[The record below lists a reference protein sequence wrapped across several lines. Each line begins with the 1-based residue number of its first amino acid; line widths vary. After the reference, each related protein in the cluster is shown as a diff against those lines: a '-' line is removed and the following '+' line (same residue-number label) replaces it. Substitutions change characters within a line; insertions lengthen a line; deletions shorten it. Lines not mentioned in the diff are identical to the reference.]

1 MPKLTLKQIRIKA
14 GEAAE
19 DVRPEDIDFVL
30 AERLNLTPSEFE
42 LKQDMVLSEDQVKQ
56 ANKDIKK
63 LVRGVSPQCILGYAW
78 FLGYKIMVQR
88 GVLIPRF
95 ETEELVEWAL
105 KSLKSGDKVLDL
117 GTGSGCITVALA
129 KEAEKKGIKDL
140 TLYASDITDS
150 ALRTSEENFLNYDLD
165 VTTRKANVLIGLEK
179 FDKIIS
185 NPPYIKTN
193 EKKDMDKNVLQNEPK
208 EALFAGKDGLDFYKK
223 FAKQVRDHLNS
234 HGEFFL
240 EFGFNEE
247 EQLKELFAKE
257 LPDFEIEFRK
267 DMAGK
272 PRMVHGR
279 WQK

>member
-1 MPKLTLKQIRIKA
+1 MPNTLKNLRIKA

-19 DVRPEDIDFVL
+19 NVRPEDVDYVL

-42 LKQDMVLSEDQVKQ
+42 MKQDMVLSDEQVKQ
-56 ANKDIKK
+56 ANKDFKK
-63 LVRGVSPQCILGYAW
+63 LAKGVSPQYILGYAW

-105 KSLKSGDKVLDL
+105 QSLKSGSKVLDL

-129 KEAEKKGIKDL
+129 KEAEKKDIKDL
-140 TLYASDITDS
+140 TLYASDVTDT
-150 ALRTSEENFLNYDLD
+150 ALRTSEENFLTYHLD

-179 FDKIIS
+179 FDLIIS
-185 NPPYIKTN
+185 NPPYIKTT
-193 EKKDMDKNVLQNEPK
+193 EKNVMDKNVLQNEPK

-223 FAKQVRDHLNS
+223 FAQQVRDHLNS

-240 EFGFNEE
+240 EFGFSEE

-257 LPDFEIEFRK
+257 LPDFDIEFRK

-272 PRMVHGR
+272 QRMVHGR

>member
-63 LVRGVSPQCILGYAW
+63 LARGVSPQYILGYAW

-117 GTGSGCITVALA
+117 GTVSGCITVALA

>member
-1 MPKLTLKQIRIKA
+1 MLKLTLKQIRIKA

-63 LVRGVSPQCILGYAW
+63 LARGVSPQYILGYAW

>member
-1 MPKLTLKQIRIKA
+1 MPKTLKEVRTKA
-14 GEAAE
+14 GEVAENALSE
-19 DVRPEDIDFVL
+19 DVDHVL

-42 LKQDMVLSEDQVKQ
+42 LKQDMLLTDEQVKQ
-56 ANKDIKK
+56 IQKDVKK
-63 LVRGVSPQCILGYAW
+63 LAKGISPQYILGYAW
-78 FLGYKIMVQR
+78 FLGYKIMVER

-105 KSLKSGDKVLDL
+105 DSLKDGDTVLDL
-117 GTGSGCITVALA
+117 GTGSGCITVALG

-140 TLYASDITDS
+140 TLYASDITDK
-150 ALRTSEENFLNYDLD
+150 ALRMSEENFLNYDLD
-165 VTTRKANVLIGLEK
+165 VTTRKANVLIGLAK

-185 NPPYIKTN
+185 NPPYIKEN
-193 EKKDMDKNVLQNEPK
+193 EKKDMDQNVLQNEPK
-208 EALFAGKDGLDFYKK
+208 EALFGGKNGIEFYEK

-240 EFGFNEE
+240 EYGFSEK
-247 EQLKELFAKE
+247 EQLEDLFAKE
-257 LPDFEIEFRK
+257 LPDFDIEFRK
-267 DMAGK
+267 DMAQK

>member
-14 GEAAE
+14 GETAE
-19 DVRPEDIDFVL
+19 DVRPEDIDYVL
-30 AERLNLTPSEFE
+30 AERLNLSPSEFE

-63 LVRGVSPQCILGYAW
+63 LARGVSPQYILGYAW

-129 KEAEKKGIKDL
+129 KEAEKKGINNL
-140 TLYASDITDS
+140 ILYASDITDS
-150 ALRTSEENFLNYDLD
+150 ALRTSEENFLNHDLD

-193 EKKDMDKNVLQNEPK
+193 EKQDMDKNVLQNEPK

-240 EFGFNEE
+240 EFGFSEE

-257 LPDFEIEFRK
+257 LPDFEIGFRK

>member
-1 MPKLTLKQIRIKA
+1 MLKLTLKQIRIKA

-63 LVRGVSPQCILGYAW
+63 LARGVSPQYILGYAW

-223 FAKQVRDHLNS
+223 FVKQVRDHLNS

>member
-1 MPKLTLKQIRIKA
+1 MPKTLKEIRIKA
-14 GEAAE
+14 GETAE
-19 DVRPEDIDFVL
+19 NARPEDIDYVL

-42 LKQDMVLSEDQVKQ
+42 LKQDMVLSDAQLKQ

-63 LVRGVSPQCILGYAW
+63 LAKGVSPQYILGYAW

-129 KEAEKKGIKDL
+129 KEAEKNGIKDL
-140 TLYASDITDS
+140 ILYASDITDS
-150 ALRTSEENFLNYDLD
+150 ALRTSEENFLTYDLD
-165 VTTRKANVLIGLEK
+165 VVTRKANVLIGLEK

-185 NPPYIKTN
+185 NPPYIKTT
-193 EKKDMDKNVLQNEPK
+193 EKKEMDDNVLQNEPK
-208 EALFAGKDGLDFYKK
+208 EALFAGSDGLDFYKK

-240 EFGFNEE
+240 EFGFSEE
-247 EQLKELFAKE
+247 DQLKELFAKE
-257 LPDFEIEFRK
+257 LPDFDIEFRK
-267 DMAGK
+267 DMADK

>member
-1 MPKLTLKQIRIKA
+1 MPKTLKEIRIKA
-14 GEAAE
+14 GETAE
-19 DVRPEDIDFVL
+19 NARPEDIDYVL

-42 LKQDMVLSEDQVKQ
+42 LKQDMVLSDAQLKQ

-63 LVRGVSPQCILGYAW
+63 LAKGVSPQYILGYAW
-78 FLGYKIMVQR
+78 FLGYNIMVQR
-88 GVLIPRF
+88 GVLVPRF

-129 KEAEKKGIKDL
+129 KEAEKNGIKDL

-150 ALRTSEENFLNYDLD
+150 ALRTSEENFLTYDLD
-165 VTTRKANVLIGLEK
+165 VVTRKANVLIGLEK

-185 NPPYIKTN
+185 NPPYIKTT
-193 EKKDMDKNVLQNEPK
+193 EKKEMDDNVLQNEPK
-208 EALFAGKDGLDFYKK
+208 EALFAGSDGLDFYKK

-240 EFGFNEE
+240 EFGFSEE
-247 EQLKELFAKE
+247 DQLKELFAKE
-257 LPDFEIEFRK
+257 LPDFDIEFRK

>member
-1 MPKLTLKQIRIKA
+1 MPKTLKKIRIKA
-14 GEAAE
+14 GETAE
-19 DVRPEDIDFVL
+19 NARPEDIDYVL

-42 LKQDMVLSEDQVKQ
+42 LKQDMVLSDAQLKQ

-63 LVRGVSPQCILGYAW
+63 LAKGVSPQYILGYAW
-78 FLGYKIMVQR
+78 FLGYNIMVQR

-150 ALRTSEENFLNYDLD
+150 ALRTSEENFLTYDLD
-165 VTTRKANVLIGLEK
+165 VVTRKANVLIGLEK

-185 NPPYIKTN
+185 NPPYIKTT
-193 EKKDMDKNVLQNEPK
+193 EKKEMDDNVLQNEPK
-208 EALFAGKDGLDFYKK
+208 EALFAGSDGLDFYKK

-240 EFGFNEE
+240 EFGFSEE
-247 EQLKELFAKE
+247 DQLKELFAKE
-257 LPDFEIEFRK
+257 LPDFDIEFRK

>member
-1 MPKLTLKQIRIKA
+1 MPKTLKDIRIKA
-14 GEAAE
+14 GETADQA
-19 DVRPEDIDFVL
+19 RPEDIDYVL
-30 AERLNLTPSEFE
+30 GERLGLTPSEFE
-42 LKQDMVLSEDQVKQ
+42 LKQDLELSDAQVKQ

-63 LVRGVSPQCILGYAW
+63 LAKGISPQYILGYAW

-140 TLYASDITDS
+140 TLYASDITDA
-150 ALRTSEENFLNYDLD
+150 ALRTSEENFLTYDLD
-165 VTTRKANVLIGLEK
+165 VVTRKANVLIGLEK

-185 NPPYIKTN
+185 NPPYIKTT
-193 EKKDMDKNVLQNEPK
+193 EKKEMDENVLQNEPK
-208 EALFAGKDGLDFYKK
+208 EALFAGNDGLDFYKK

-240 EFGFNEE
+240 EFGFSEE
-247 EQLKELFAKE
+247 DQLKELFAKE
-257 LPDFEIEFRK
+257 LPDFDIEFRK

>member
-1 MPKLTLKQIRIKA
+1 MPKTLKEVRTKA
-14 GEAAE
+14 GEVAENALAE
-19 DVRPEDIDFVL
+19 DVDYVL

-42 LKQDMVLSEDQVKQ
+42 LKQDMPLTDEQVKQ
-56 ANKDIKK
+56 IQKDVKK
-63 LVRGVSPQCILGYAW
+63 LAKGISPQYILGYAW
-78 FLGYKIMVQR
+78 FLGYKIMVER

-105 KSLKSGDKVLDL
+105 DSLKDGDTVLDL
-117 GTGSGCITVALA
+117 GTGSGCITVALG

-140 TLYASDITDS
+140 TLYASDITDK
-150 ALRTSEENFLNYDLD
+150 ALRMSEENFLNYDLD
-165 VTTRKANVLIGLEK
+165 VTTRKANVLIGLAK

-185 NPPYIKTN
+185 NPPYIKEN
-193 EKKDMDKNVLQNEPK
+193 EKKDMDQNVLQNEPK
-208 EALFAGKDGLDFYKK
+208 EALFGGKNGIEFYEK

-240 EFGFNEE
+240 EYGFSEK
-247 EQLKELFAKE
+247 EQLEDLFARE
-257 LPDFEIEFRK
+257 LPDFDIEFRK
-267 DMAGK
+267 DMAQK

>member
-63 LVRGVSPQCILGYAW
+63 LARGVSPQYILGYAW

-208 EALFAGKDGLDFYKK
+208 EALFAGKDGLDFYKE

>member
-63 LVRGVSPQCILGYAW
+63 LARGVSPQYILGYAW

-140 TLYASDITDS
+140 TLYANDITDS

>member
-1 MPKLTLKQIRIKA
+1 MPKTLKEIRIKA
-14 GEAAE
+14 GETAE
-19 DVRPEDIDFVL
+19 NARPEDIDYVL

-42 LKQDMVLSEDQVKQ
+42 LKQDMVLSDAQLKQ

-63 LVRGVSPQCILGYAW
+63 LAKGVSPQYILGYAW
-78 FLGYKIMVQR
+78 FLGYNIMVQR

-129 KEAEKKGIKDL
+129 KEAEKNGIKDL

-150 ALRTSEENFLNYDLD
+150 ALRTSEENFLTYDLD
-165 VTTRKANVLIGLEK
+165 VVTRKANVLIGLEK

-185 NPPYIKTN
+185 NPPYIKTT
-193 EKKDMDKNVLQNEPK
+193 EKKEMDDNVLQNEPK
-208 EALFAGKDGLDFYKK
+208 EALFAGSDGLDFYKK

-240 EFGFNEE
+240 EFGFSEE
-247 EQLKELFAKE
+247 DQLKELFAKE
-257 LPDFEIEFRK
+257 LPDFDTEFRK

>member
-1 MPKLTLKQIRIKA
+1 MKELRIKA

-19 DVRPEDIDFVL
+19 NARPEDIDFLL
-30 AERLNLTPSEFE
+30 AEQLNLTPSEFE
-42 LKQDMVLSEDQVKQ
+42 MKQDMVLTADQIKQ

-63 LVRGVSPQCILGYAW
+63 LARGVSPQYILGYAW

-105 KSLKSGDKVLDL
+105 KSLKTGDKVLDL

-129 KEAEKKGIKDL
+129 KEAEKKSITDL
-140 TLYASDITDS
+140 ILYASDITDT
-150 ALRTSEENFLNYDLD
+150 ALRTSEENFLTYGLD

-179 FDKIIS
+179 FDLIIS
-185 NPPYIKTN
+185 NPPYIKTTDKN
-193 EKKDMDKNVLQNEPK
+193 VMDENVLQNEPK

-223 FAKQVRDHLNS
+223 FAKQVREHLNS

-240 EFGFNEE
+240 EFGFSEE

-257 LPDFEIEFRK
+257 LPDFEIEFRN
-267 DMAGK
+267 DMADK

>member
-1 MPKLTLKQIRIKA
+1 MPKTLKEIRIKA
-14 GEAAE
+14 GETAE
-19 DVRPEDIDFVL
+19 NARPEDIDYVL

-42 LKQDMVLSEDQVKQ
+42 LKQDMVLSDAQLKQ

-63 LVRGVSPQCILGYAW
+63 LAKGVSPQYILGYAW

-105 KSLKSGDKVLDL
+105 KSLKSGNKVLDL

-129 KEAEKKGIKDL
+129 KEAEKNGIKDL
-140 TLYASDITDS
+140 PLYASDITDS
-150 ALRTSEENFLNYDLD
+150 ALRTSEENFLTYDLD
-165 VTTRKANVLIGLEK
+165 VVTRKANVLIGLEK

-185 NPPYIKTN
+185 NPPYIKTT
-193 EKKDMDKNVLQNEPK
+193 EKKEMDDNVLQNEPK
-208 EALFAGKDGLDFYKK
+208 EALFAGSDGLDFYKK

-240 EFGFNEE
+240 EFGFSEE
-247 EQLKELFAKE
+247 DQLKELFAKE
-257 LPDFEIEFRK
+257 LPDFDIEFRK

>member
-1 MPKLTLKQIRIKA
+1 MPKTLKEIRIKA
-14 GEAAE
+14 GETAE
-19 DVRPEDIDFVL
+19 NARPEDIDYIL

-42 LKQDMVLSEDQVKQ
+42 LKQDMVLSDAQLKQ

-63 LVRGVSPQCILGYAW
+63 LAKGVSPQYILGYAW
-78 FLGYKIMVQR
+78 FLGYNIMVQR

-150 ALRTSEENFLNYDLD
+150 ALRTSEENFLTYDLD
-165 VTTRKANVLIGLEK
+165 VVTRKANVLIGLEK

-185 NPPYIKTN
+185 NPPYIKTT
-193 EKKDMDKNVLQNEPK
+193 EKKEMDNNVLQNEPK
-208 EALFAGKDGLDFYKK
+208 EALFAGSDGLDFYKK

-240 EFGFNEE
+240 EFGFSEE
-247 EQLKELFAKE
+247 DQLKELFAKE
-257 LPDFEIEFRK
+257 LPDFDIEFRK

>member
-1 MPKLTLKQIRIKA
+1 MPKTLKEIRIKA
-14 GEAAE
+14 GETAE
-19 DVRPEDIDFVL
+19 NARPEDIDYVL

-42 LKQDMVLSEDQVKQ
+42 LKQDMVLSDAQLKQ

-63 LVRGVSPQCILGYAW
+63 LAKGVSPQYILGYAW
-78 FLGYKIMVQR
+78 FLGYKIVVQR

-150 ALRTSEENFLNYDLD
+150 ALRTSEENFLTYDLD
-165 VTTRKANVLIGLEK
+165 VVTRKANVLIGLEK

-185 NPPYIKTN
+185 NPPYIKTT
-193 EKKDMDKNVLQNEPK
+193 EKKEMDDNVLQNEPK
-208 EALFAGKDGLDFYKK
+208 EALFAGSDGLDFYKK

-240 EFGFNEE
+240 EFGFSEE
-247 EQLKELFAKE
+247 DQLKELFAKE
-257 LPDFEIEFRK
+257 LPDFDIEFRK

>member
-1 MPKLTLKQIRIKA
+1 MPKTLKEIRIKA
-14 GEAAE
+14 GETAE
-19 DVRPEDIDFVL
+19 NARPEDIDYVL

-42 LKQDMVLSEDQVKQ
+42 LKQDMVLSDAQLKQ

-63 LVRGVSPQCILGYAW
+63 LAKGVSPQYILGYAW
-78 FLGYKIMVQR
+78 FLEYKIMVQR

-129 KEAEKKGIKDL
+129 KEAEKNGIKDL
-140 TLYASDITDS
+140 ILYASDITDS
-150 ALRTSEENFLNYDLD
+150 ALRTSEENFLTYDLD
-165 VTTRKANVLIGLEK
+165 VVTRKANVLIGLEK

-185 NPPYIKTN
+185 NPPYIKTT
-193 EKKDMDKNVLQNEPK
+193 EKKEMDDNVLQNEPK
-208 EALFAGKDGLDFYKK
+208 EALFAGSDGLDFYKK

-240 EFGFNEE
+240 EFGFSEE
-247 EQLKELFAKE
+247 DQLKELFAKE
-257 LPDFEIEFRK
+257 LPDFDIEFRK

>member
-1 MPKLTLKQIRIKA
+1 MPKTLKEVRTKA
-14 GEAAE
+14 GEVAENALAE
-19 DVRPEDIDFVL
+19 DVDYVL

-42 LKQDMVLSEDQVKQ
+42 LKQDMPLTDEQVKQ
-56 ANKDIKK
+56 IQKDVKK
-63 LVRGVSPQCILGYAW
+63 LAKGISPQYRLGYAW
-78 FLGYKIMVQR
+78 FLGYKIMMQR

-105 KSLKSGDKVLDL
+105 DSLKDGDTVLDL
-117 GTGSGCITVALA
+117 GTGSGCITVALG

-140 TLYASDITDS
+140 TLYASDITDK
-150 ALRTSEENFLNYDLD
+150 ALRMSEENFLNYDLD
-165 VTTRKANVLIGLEK
+165 VTTRKANVLIGLAK

-185 NPPYIKTN
+185 NPPYIKEN
-193 EKKDMDKNVLQNEPK
+193 EKKDMDQNVLQNEPK
-208 EALFAGKDGLDFYKK
+208 EALFGGKNGIKFYEK

-240 EFGFNEE
+240 EYGFSEK
-247 EQLKELFAKE
+247 EQLEDLFARE
-257 LPDFEIEFRK
+257 LPDFDIEFRK
-267 DMAGK
+267 DMAQK